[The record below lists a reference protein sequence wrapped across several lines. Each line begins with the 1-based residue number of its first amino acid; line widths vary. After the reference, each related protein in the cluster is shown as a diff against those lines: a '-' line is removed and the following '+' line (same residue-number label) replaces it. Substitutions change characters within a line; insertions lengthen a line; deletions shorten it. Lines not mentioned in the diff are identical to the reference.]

1 MAPSRRPLENCTTQV
16 AHPYADAL
24 LEDGRFDLWR
34 VNPSEIF
41 YVGGFGV
48 GTTWVDKDDYTEAK
62 PDAVAHE
69 AVGLCKT
76 LNGDKHAQ
84 DRSTIAST
92 LLSLDDSTTT
102 LRVDG
107 VDRLGL
113 DVRVKTADSTDEYRI
128 GFRVPARTVEDA
140 KSEINK
146 LFQEAWELEQGV
158 EYAGAYEDKPAVLK
172 RASEPD
178 P

>member
-1 MAPSRRPLENCTTQV
+1 M
-16 AHPYADAL
+16 
-24 LEDGRFDLWR
+24 
-34 VNPSEIF
+34 
-41 YVGGFGV
+41 
-48 GTTWVDKDDYTEAK
+48 
-62 PDAVAHE
+62 
-69 AVGLCKT
+69 GLS
-76 LNGDKHAQ
+76 GQPHA
-84 DRSTIAST
+84 
-92 LLSLDDSTTT
+92 SLA

-113 DVRVKTADSTDEYRI
+113 DVRVKTPDSTDEYRI